1 MPFPNIDPIAFSIG
15 PLAIRWYAL
24 AYLVGIGFAF
34 FYGRQLIK
42 QKPIWH
48 QSTPPMT
55 ATQLTDFVFWAIIG
69 VILGG
74 RIAYVLF
81 YSILVGGD
89 YYLQNPL
96 SIFAVWEG
104 GMSFHGGL
112 IGVALAAVFFA
123 RHIKQ
128 NPLSALDLMA
138 AIAPI
143 GLLLGR
149 IANFIN
155 GELYGRVTTMP
166 WGVVFP
172 DGGPNPRHPSQLYE
186 GLLEGLL
193 CFIILRI
200 ATHNLTALRKPGLV
214 AGLFAVIYALSR
226 ILVEFV
232 REPDAHIGL
241 LPYGLT
247 MGMALSIPVGL
258 IGLAL
263 MINAGRTKKGGR
275 AI

>member
-24 AYLVGIGFAF
+24 AYLVGIAFAF
-34 FYGRQLIK
+34 FYGRLLIR

-48 QSTPPMT
+48 KSTPPMT
-55 ATQLTDFVFWAIIG
+55 APQLTDFVFWAIIG
-69 VILGG
+69 VIVGG
-74 RIAYVLF
+74 RFAYVVF
-81 YSILVGGD
+81 YSLLVGSD
-89 YYLQNPL
+89 YFITNPL
-96 SIFAVWEG
+96 AIFAVWEG

-112 IGVALAAVFFA
+112 IGVALAAIFFA
-123 RHIKQ
+123 RYIKQ
-128 NPLSALDLMA
+128 SPLSTLDLMA

-143 GLLLGR
+143 GLFLGR

-155 GELYGRVTTMP
+155 GELYGRITKLP

-172 DGGPNPRHPSQLYE
+172 DGGPYPRHPSQLYE
-186 GLLEGLL
+186 GLLEGLI

-200 ATHNLTALRKPGLV
+200 ATHNLTALRRPGLV
-214 AGLFAVIYALSR
+214 AGLFAIIYASAR

-232 REPDAHIGL
+232 RQPDAHIGL

-258 IGLAL
+258 IGIAL
-263 MINAGRTKKGGR
+263 VINAARTKKGTR
-275 AI
+275 AQ